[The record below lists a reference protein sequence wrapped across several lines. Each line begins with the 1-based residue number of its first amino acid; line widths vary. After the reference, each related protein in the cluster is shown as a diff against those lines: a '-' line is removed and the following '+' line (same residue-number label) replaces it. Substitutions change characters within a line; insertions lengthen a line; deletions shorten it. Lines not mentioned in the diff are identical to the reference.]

1 MLNWHES
8 AKNLSNPKNNLF
20 LYIQSEKLPRDVLVF
35 CINLII
41 LQPKKAGSFQDRQIV
56 LNALSKK
63 AVVIRFAFV
72 LSE

>member
-20 LYIQSEKLPRDVLVF
+20 LYIWSEKLPRDVLVF

-41 LQPKKAGSFQDRQIV
+41 L
-56 LNALSKK
+56 
-63 AVVIRFAFV
+63 
-72 LSE
+72 